1 MSERNGAGD
10 KMAAQVARADEGA
23 EAIGAPRFGGDFK
36 CYSKGPDGNPVEVW
50 SEKFGNLVVNQG
62 RNHILNVVFGA
73 DRASTNGPFVFLH
86 NRSVSAGGSSYI
98 FSDVSGSILT
108 SLANGATST
117 NFATLSFPTT
127 YKAGGDTGVNSLS
140 QSQSWQVLNGP
151 QTVSGAGLFFYT
163 AAACATN
170 CNSTDVRLYCYG
182 SFANTQQVIAGNSI
196 SATLTVSFN
205 SA

>member
-50 SEKFGNLVVNQG
+50 SQRFDNRVQRQG
-62 RNHILNVVFGA
+62 MNHILNVVFAA

-86 NRSVSAGGSSYI
+86 NKAIDSTYVY
-98 FSDVSGSILT
+98 SDVTGLMLT

-117 NFATLSFPTT
+117 NYATLSFPTT
-127 YKAGGDTGVNSLS
+127 YKAAGDSGQITLS

-151 QTVSGAGLFFYT
+151 QTVSGAGIFFYT
-163 AAACATN
+163 AASCATN
-170 CNSTDVRLYCYG
+170 CNTTDVRLYAVG

-196 SATLTVSFN
+196 SATLTLSFN
-205 SA
+205 TA